1 VETRKGLPVAKT
13 ALQADSGFDGRSGW
27 MDVFSDRARAVRWEC
42 MNKGFFSIGTDAL
55 VVGRHGTGRRWQ
67 FRQ

>member
-27 MDVFSDRARAVRWEC
+27 MDVFSDRARAVRWE
-42 MNKGFFSIGTDAL
+42 
-55 VVGRHGTGRRWQ
+55 
-67 FRQ
+67 